1 MTGVAAIPGNHIP
14 VDVVN
19 KIAEEIRKVFSNFQ
33 KKGFFDSDDFEHHQ
47 WDP

>member
-19 KIAEEIRKVFSNFQ
+19 KIAEEIRKVFSNI
-33 KKGFFDSDDFEHHQ
+33 KKNGFFDSNHFAHH
-47 WDP
+47 

>member
-19 KIAEEIRKVFSNFQ
+19 QIAEEIRKVFSD
-33 KKGFFDSDDFEHHQ
+33 KIGFFDSDHFAHRQ